1 MNAVLSNKRA
11 EFELGLTCILGAS
24 IFQLSFGLA
33 IGCLCIHKSYKLSFK
48 FLIRDYLIYLFV
60 LVLLYFYI
68 LSEVIDFTKVEII
81 NIEFDIPYTL
91 VDVYCLY
98 NIE

>member
-24 IFQLSFGLA
+24 IFQLSFGIA
-33 IGCLCIHKSYKLSFK
+33 IGCLLIHKNYKLSFK
-48 FLIRDYLIYLFV
+48 YIMRDYLIYLAV

-68 LSEVIDFTKVEII
+68 QTEVIDFTKVIYYNLEF
-81 NIEFDIPYTL
+81 NITDSLGYL
-91 VDVYCLY
+91 YCLY
-98 NIE
+98 NC